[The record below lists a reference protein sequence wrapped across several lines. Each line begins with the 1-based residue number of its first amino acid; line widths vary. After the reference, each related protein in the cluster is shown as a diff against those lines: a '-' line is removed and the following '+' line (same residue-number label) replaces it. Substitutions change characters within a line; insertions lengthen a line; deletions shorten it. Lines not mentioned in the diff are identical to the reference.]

1 MDQIDTLLQELEGA
15 EEGSRDLG
23 YAVSLATGWKHVES
37 AFGPVLHL
45 EKCSGQAK
53 DCNCVWRNPTLS
65 VEAALTLVP
74 EGWLPSSGLGRNNQE
89 THGKTDL
96 YGWAEL
102 DNDPYDGTSILG
114 YGKTPALALCI
125 AAIKARRGAA

>member
-65 VEAALTLVP
+65 VDAALSLVP
-74 EGWLPSSGLGRNNQE
+74 EGWSIAGLWEAVNPKDRPWWGVNLRR
-89 THGKTDL
+89 D
-96 YGWAEL
+96 
-102 DNDPYDGTSILG
+102 DPYKVLTAQGSPA
-114 YGKTPALALCI
+114 PALALCI